1 MSIKNVL
8 TKAAIPYAE
17 ALFDF
22 SQSTQL
28 VQKNYQDLQNVLS
41 GIRASE
47 NLSVCLASPL
57 ISINDKKKV
66 LNSLFLDKVSSTVLN
81 FLFIL
86 IERRRI
92 HLIEAI
98 INYYGDL
105 VNQLN
110 SITSVIVYTAYLFNE
125 EQERILKEKLEIMTE
140 AKQIKL
146 FIKIKPELI
155 GGFVVK
161 MGSKVLDLSI
171 SGQLNQISSYLNGS
185 Y

>member
-1 MSIKNVL
+1 MSIKNVS
-8 TKAAIPYAE
+8 TKTAIPYAE

-22 SQSTQL
+22 SKSTQL
-28 VQKNYQDLQNVLS
+28 VQENHQDLQNILS
-41 GIRASE
+41 RIKASE

-57 ISINDKKKV
+57 ISIDSKKKV
-66 LNSLFLDKVSSTVLN
+66 LNSLFLDKISSSVLN

-86 IERRRI
+86 IEKRRI

-98 INYYGDL
+98 VNYYTDL

-110 SITSVIVYTAYLFNE
+110 STTSVIIYTAYLFNK
-125 EQERILKEKLEIMTE
+125 EQEKILKEKLEIMTE

-146 FIKIKPELI
+146 SIEIKPELI

-161 MGSKVLDLSI
+161 MGSKVIDFSI
-171 SGQLNQISSYLNGS
+171 SGQLNQISSYLNES